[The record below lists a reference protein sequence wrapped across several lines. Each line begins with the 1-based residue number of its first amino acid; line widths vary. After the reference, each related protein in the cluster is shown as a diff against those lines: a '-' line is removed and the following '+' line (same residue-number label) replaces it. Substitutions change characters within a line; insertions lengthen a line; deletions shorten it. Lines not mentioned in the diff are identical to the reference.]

1 MEVDSRVDGHWSIQQ
16 RQVFLDIMTIFDSSW
31 EDLITDNLE
40 SSVRYCCG
48 LNECQVSVW
57 DLEGLRIWNGVNN
70 VLLNIY
76 KEGYP

>member
-1 MEVDSRVDGHWSIQQ
+1 MEVDSRVDGHVSIQQ

-57 DLEGLRIWNGVNN
+57 DLESLQIWNDVKN
-70 VLLNIY
+70 VLLNTR
-76 KEGYP
+76 GW

>member
-1 MEVDSRVDGHWSIQQ
+1 MEVDSRVDGHVSIQQ

-31 EDLITDNLE
+31 EDLITDDLE

-57 DLEGLRIWNGVNN
+57 DLESLEIWNDVKN
-70 VLLNIY
+70 VLLNTRDW
-76 KEGYP
+76 

>member
-1 MEVDSRVDGHWSIQQ
+1 MEVDSRVDGHVSIQQ

-57 DLEGLRIWNGVNN
+57 DLESLEIWNDVKN
-70 VLLNIY
+70 VLLNTRDW
-76 KEGYP
+76 